1 MAEPIRVLLVDD
13 QSLVRS
19 GFRMLIDSEDD
30 MAVVGEASNGAEAL
44 EKLRTIEVDVA
55 LMDIRMPVMD
65 GVETTRRIAASS
77 LPTRVMILTTFDL
90 DEYVY
95 AALKAGASGFLLK
108 DARPAELLS
117 AIRSVADG
125 EAVVAPS
132 ATKRLLDHVVPTLPA
147 DPHAADERLASLT
160 DREREVLVEIAKG
173 ATNAEIAQT
182 LYMAEGT
189 VKTHIGRLL
198 SKLDCRD
205 RVGLVTFRGTGA
217 ELALPPTSSVD
228 AAAARLA
235 EAKGA
240 VELML
245 AEAHVTRAEVALIAF
260 RGASAELLLPPTRS
274 LTRARRALAD
284 LPGGGGTPL
293 AAGLDAARALA
304 AMSARRGR
312 TPALVLM
319 TDGRANIAADGTASR
334 ARATADAAAAARR
347 IAHDALA
354 GILIDI
360 APRPQ
365 PEAEELAHAMR
376 LRYLPLPR
384 ADAAALHLAKLD
396 ELRHHVLHQIGG
408 NGEANADVA
417 ARARQDV

>member
-65 GVETTRRIAASS
+65 GVETTRRIATSS
-77 LPTRVMILTTFDL
+77 LPTKVMILTTFDL

-205 RVGLVTFRGTGA
+205 RVGLV
-217 ELALPPTSSVD
+217 L
-228 AAAARLA
+228 
-235 EAKGA
+235 
-240 VELML
+240 
-245 AEAHVTRAEVALIAF
+245 
-260 RGASAELLLPPTRS
+260 
-274 LTRARRALAD
+274 
-284 LPGGGGTPL
+284 
-293 AAGLDAARALA
+293 
-304 AMSARRGR
+304 
-312 TPALVLM
+312 
-319 TDGRANIAADGTASR
+319 
-334 ARATADAAAAARR
+334 
-347 IAHDALA
+347 
-354 GILIDI
+354 
-360 APRPQ
+360 
-365 PEAEELAHAMR
+365 LAHEVGLVR
-376 LRYLPLPR
+376 
-384 ADAAALHLAKLD
+384 
-396 ELRHHVLHQIGG
+396 
-408 NGEANADVA
+408 
-417 ARARQDV
+417 